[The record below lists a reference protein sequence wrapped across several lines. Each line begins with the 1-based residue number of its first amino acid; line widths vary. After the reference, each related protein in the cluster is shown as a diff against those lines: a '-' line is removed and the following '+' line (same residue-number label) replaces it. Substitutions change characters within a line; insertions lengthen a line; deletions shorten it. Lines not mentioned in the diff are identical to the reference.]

1 MALSVS
7 VHFSND
13 LCAVGQP
20 GKGDVGPNEK
30 RFLLIRRMSK

>member
-7 VHFSND
+7 VHLSND

-30 RFLLIRRMSK
+30 NSFDKEDE